1 MELHILVLKDIKIS
15 VVSIWQAHSSHADW
29 RSVIAVWTDI
39 LRKHVVML
47 TLSLAYGLKN
57 VDNIMNARLSLR
69 CLCVA

>member
-15 VVSIWQAHSSHADW
+15 VVSIWQAHFSHADW

-47 TLSLAYGLKN
+47 TLSL
-57 VDNIMNARLSLR
+57 
-69 CLCVA
+69 